1 MVFEWDEEKR
11 RSNLRKHRIDFA
23 DAARVFYGPTVTWL
37 DVRFEYG
44 EPRFI
49 AYGLLNGRVVA
60 VVYTETP
67 VAIRIIS
74 MRKATQREET
84 HYFENFKD

>member
-1 MVFEWDEEKR
+1 MDFSWDEKKR
-11 RSNLRKHRIDFA
+11 RGNLGKHRLDFV
-23 DAARVFYGPTVTWL
+23 DAERVFCGPTVAWL

-67 VAIRIIS
+67 AAIRIIS

-84 HYFENFKD
+84 HYFESFKD